1 MSKVPDTNEISNSA
15 LTVHST
21 PLREL
26 IRQALMRYF
35 KQLDGA
41 HPANLYELVLEEVEL
56 PLLEIVMEFTQGNQ
70 CKAAEL
76 LGISRGTLRKKLKE
90 RGQI

>member
-1 MSKVPDTNEISNSA
+1 MSKAEETTEISNTA
-15 LTVHST
+15 LTVQST

-76 LGISRGTLRKKLKE
+76 LGISRGTLRKKLKGK
-90 RGQI
+90 RQI